1 MRPGPRPGPHPIQVI
16 EVNGVAAWRGLQRVT
31 RFNIAQA
38 IVDDLLSRRVAGARR
53 AEAERA

>member
-1 MRPGPRPGPHPIQVI
+1 MPTTGPHPIQVI

-38 IVDDLLSRRVAGARR
+38 IVDDLLDRRMAASRSARV
-53 AEAERA
+53 ERA